1 MRDSLCE
8 MCVFCCVPGT
18 PGKPRGAQG
27 IRAQRPCDQAFRDW
41 LSADVTSVS
50 LPLPSSSS
58 SHSPSLSLPVILC
71 LALCCSAPFPSS
83 PSPSPFLSIPPA
95 GDGVCRGCSSKQGL
109 RGEDSPFLRH
119 HPPVFCLFFGCLFAV
134 SCSSTAAAAS
144 RLSPH
149 PASLCGCLGAGP
161 SGVGGGGNE
170 EHASPG
176 SCIELAMPCPGI
188 LRPAGSL

>member
-1 MRDSLCE
+1 MRESLCE
-8 MCVFCCVPGT
+8 MCVFDCALHA

-58 SHSPSLSLPVILC
+58 TLSLSQSFSASLCTALLLFSPS
-71 LALCCSAPFPSS
+71 APPL
-83 PSPSPFLSIPPA
+83 PFLSIPPA
-95 GDGVCRGCSSKQGL
+95 GDGVCRGCSGVQGL
-109 RGEDSPFLRH
+109 RAEDSPFLRH
-119 HPPVFCLFFGCLFAV
+119 HPPGFLPFSWVSPFAV
-134 SCSSTAAAAS
+134 SSSSTAAAAS

-149 PASLCGCLGAGP
+149 SASLCGCLGAGP

-188 LRPAGSL
+188 L